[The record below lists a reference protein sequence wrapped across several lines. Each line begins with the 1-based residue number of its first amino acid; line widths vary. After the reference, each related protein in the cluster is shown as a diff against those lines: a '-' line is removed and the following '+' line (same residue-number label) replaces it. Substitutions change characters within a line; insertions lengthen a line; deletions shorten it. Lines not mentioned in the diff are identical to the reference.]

1 MRCAACNARQ
11 GILHFLVVRTGTLLG
26 LVRRETGWFYPTD
39 GERAHRAA
47 SRQQYGVVREELPF
61 PVPGIYGCPIGQ
73 CRDATTGWIMAER
86 L

>member
-1 MRCAACNARQ
+1 MRE
-11 GILHFLVVRTGTLLG
+11 IF
-26 LVRRETGWFYPTD
+26 
-39 GERAHRAA
+39 RAQRIYRAGA
-47 SRQQYGVVREELPF
+47 FRQQYGVVREELPF